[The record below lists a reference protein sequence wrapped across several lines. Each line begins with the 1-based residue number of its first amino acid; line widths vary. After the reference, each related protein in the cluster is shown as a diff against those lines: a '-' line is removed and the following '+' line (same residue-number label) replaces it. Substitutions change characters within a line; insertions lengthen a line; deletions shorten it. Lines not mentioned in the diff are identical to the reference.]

1 MASSSSSVPL
11 LERIYAWCFDPGGID
26 IARRGEP
33 GDEVVSQASP
43 ASREWLAR
51 ETRDEA
57 IASTSEMSPDLK
69 LAAPVH

>member
-1 MASSSSSVPL
+1 M
-11 LERIYAWCFDPGGID
+11 LERIYARCFAPRGID

-33 GDEVVSQASP
+33 GDEVSQASP

-51 ETRDEA
+51 ETRDES
-57 IASTSEMSPDLK
+57 IASTSEMSSDVK